1 MKDDLIIIA
10 IICIFMLYTL
20 YPKKE
25 GFFETSGYN
34 KPLNNIDRTSKEPL
48 TGTYKSISGITHDDV
63 AEAVSSA
70 EKYLSKTTGRCVYII
85 ETNKIEKSMNE
96 KESVLYKC
104 RFMVMVKDSGFPY
117 AFGVDI
123 EVLDGEVIAA
133 STQSVT
139 SSSQDIVNEKE
150 GNFEDIEKFYDSKIK
165 DVFQ

>member
-34 KPLNNIDRTSKEPL
+34 KPLNIIDHKSTKSL
-48 TGTYKSISGITHDDV
+48 TGTYKSVSGITNDDI
-63 AEAVSSA
+63 AEAVTAA

-85 ETNKIEKSMNE
+85 ETNKIEKSVNE
-96 KESVLYKC
+96 KDSVLYKC

-123 EVLDGEVIAA
+123 EVLDGEVITAR
-133 STQSVT
+133 TQSFT
-139 SSSQDIVNEKE
+139 SSSQAIVEEKE

-165 DVFQ
+165 DVF

>member
-10 IICIFMLYTL
+10 IICIFILYTL

-25 GFFETSGYN
+25 GFFDTSGYN
-34 KPLNNIDRTSKEPL
+34 KPLNNIDQKSNRLL
-48 TGTYKSISGITHDDV
+48 TGTYKIVSGITNDDV
-63 AEAVSSA
+63 SEAVTA
-70 EKYLSKTTGRCVYII
+70 TEKYLSKITGRCVYII

-96 KESVLYKC
+96 RESVLYKC

-123 EVLDGEVIAA
+123 EVLDGEVITAL
-133 STQSVT
+133 TQSFT
-139 SSSQDIVNEKE
+139 SSSQAVVEEKE